1 MQETPREPP
10 AGNDRESRAPRI
22 SPAATVLTL
31 AAVAFAVIIGV
42 TGPRLRDRVGSVQQ
56 DHPLGDL
63 AAIAAMHESRAG
75 ADAAGGRER
84 DAALARLPDLA
95 DATVGRRGA
104 PDLSSAGWEP
114 DDARNV
120 ELAPGILGTMVL
132 YRGGASGGPLS
143 VTMLPDRGNA
153 VRYDGFGRA
162 APIAPGDEWLELL
175 EDDSGAPARA
185 AYALSDGRTLW
196 LVLAGSRSEAAQVA
210 RLLK

>member
-1 MQETPREPP
+1 MQETPDGSPP
-10 AGNDRESRAPRI
+10 RNDRESRAPRI
-22 SPAATVLTL
+22 SPAATALTL
-31 AAVAFAVIIGV
+31 AAVAFAVIVGV

-75 ADAAGGRER
+75 ADALGGRER

-95 DATVGRRGA
+95 EATVGRRGA
-104 PDLSSAGWEP
+104 PDLSSAGWQP

-120 ELAPGILGTMVL
+120 ELAPGVMGTMVL
-132 YRGGASGGPLS
+132 YRGDGSTAPLS
-143 VTMLPDRGNA
+143 VTMLPDRGQA

-175 EDDSGAPARA
+175 DDGSGEPPRA
-185 AYALSDGRTLW
+185 AYALADGRVLW
-196 LVLAGSRSEAAQVA
+196 LVLAGSRAEAARVA

>member
-1 MQETPREPP
+1 MQETPDGSLPR
-10 AGNDRESRAPRI
+10 NDRESRAPRI

-75 ADAAGGRER
+75 ADALGGRER

-95 DATVGRRGA
+95 EATVGRRGA
-104 PDLSSAGWEP
+104 PDLSAAGWQP

-120 ELAPGILGTMVL
+120 ELAPGMMGTMVL
-132 YRGGASGGPLS
+132 YRGNGSAAPLS
-143 VTMLPDRGNA
+143 VTMLPDRGQA

-175 EDDSGAPARA
+175 DDGSGEAPRT
-185 AYALSDGRTLW
+185 AYALADGRVLW
-196 LVLAGSRSEAAQVA
+196 LVLAGGRAQAAQVA
-210 RLLK
+210 RLLR

>member
-1 MQETPREPP
+1 MQETPDGSLPR
-10 AGNDRESRAPRI
+10 NDRESRAPRI

-31 AAVAFAVIIGV
+31 AAVAFAVLVGV

-63 AAIAAMHESRAG
+63 AAIAAMHEARAG
-75 ADAAGGRER
+75 ADALGGRER

-95 DATVGRRGA
+95 EATVGRRGA
-104 PDLSSAGWEP
+104 PDLSLAGWEP

-120 ELAPGILGTMVL
+120 ELAPGVMGTMVL
-132 YRGGASGGPLS
+132 YRGNGSAERLS
-143 VTMLPDRGNA
+143 VTMLPDRGQA

-175 EDDSGAPARA
+175 EDGSGERPRA
-185 AYALSDGRTLW
+185 AYALADGRVLW

>member
-1 MQETPREPP
+1 MQEMHRETP

-22 SPAATVLTL
+22 SPAATALTL
-31 AAVAFAVIIGV
+31 AAVAFAVLVGV

-63 AAIAAMHESRAG
+63 AAIAAMHEERAG

-84 DAALARLPDLA
+84 GAALARLPDLA
-95 DATVGRRGA
+95 ESTVGRRGA
-104 PDLSSAGWEP
+104 PDLSAAGWTP

-120 ELAPGILGTMVL
+120 ELAPGVMGTMVL
-132 YRGGASGGPLS
+132 YRGPSSAGPLS
-143 VTMLPDRGNA
+143 VTMLPDRGHA

-175 EDDSGAPARA
+175 EDDAGGRPRT
-185 AYALSDGRTLW
+185 AYALADGRVLW
-196 LVLAGSRSEAAQVA
+196 LVLAASRGEAAQVA

>member
-1 MQETPREPP
+1 MQETPDGSPP
-10 AGNDRESRAPRI
+10 RNDRESRAPRI
-22 SPAATVLTL
+22 SPAATALTL
-31 AAVAFAVIIGV
+31 AAVAFAVIVGV

-75 ADAAGGRER
+75 ADALGGRER

-95 DATVGRRGA
+95 EATVGRRGA
-104 PDLSSAGWEP
+104 PDLSSAGWQP

-120 ELAPGILGTMVL
+120 ELAPGVMGTMVL
-132 YRGGASGGPLS
+132 YRGNGSAAPLS
-143 VTMLPDRGNA
+143 VTMLPDRGQA

-175 EDDSGAPARA
+175 DDGSGEPPRA
-185 AYALSDGRTLW
+185 AYALADGRVLW
-196 LVLAGSRSEAAQVA
+196 LVLAGSRAEAARVA

>member
-1 MQETPREPP
+1 MQETPDGSPP
-10 AGNDRESRAPRI
+10 RNDRESRAPRI

-31 AAVAFAVIIGV
+31 AAVAFAVLVGV

-63 AAIAAMHESRAG
+63 AAIAAMHEARAG
-75 ADAAGGRER
+75 ADALGGRER

-95 DATVGRRGA
+95 EATVGRRGA
-104 PDLSSAGWEP
+104 PDLSSAGWQP

-120 ELAPGILGTMVL
+120 ELAPGVMGTMVL
-132 YRGGASGGPLS
+132 YRGDGSTAPLS
-143 VTMLPDRGNA
+143 VTMLPDRGQA

-175 EDDSGAPARA
+175 DDGSGETPRA
-185 AYALSDGRTLW
+185 AYALADGRVLW
-196 LVLAGSRSEAAQVA
+196 LVLAGSRAEAARVA